1 MKDIINNLK
10 EFDNSKIQLTIV
22 INIISSKDPDEK
34 RVMHSKSDN
43 IEIIIYNKAD
53 DVVEELFQSLLY
65 EY

>member
-10 EFDNSKIQLTIV
+10 EFDNSKIQLTIA

-34 RVMHSKSDN
+34 RVMHSKNDN

-65 EY
+65 KY